1 MSKASEFV
9 ACLLIKRFDAAVFGD
24 DAASADEGDTNS
36 TPHWQNLRRGQNNT
50 KRSRESHAGIDF
62 EQFLQMRFRVV
73 LSIYAGA
80 GGETHPF
87 DQAWLARN
95 RYSIEHAR

>member
-1 MSKASEFV
+1 MPEAGEFV
-9 ACLLIKRFDAAVFGD
+9 ARLFIKRFDAAVFGD
-24 DAASADEGDTNS
+24 DAASADEGDPNS
-36 TPHWQNLRRGQNNT
+36 TPHWQNLRRGRNRP

-80 GGETHPF
+80 GGGAHPF
-87 DQAWLARN
+87 DQAWLAK
-95 RYSIEHAR
+95 